1 MGWDA
6 FGLPAENA
14 AIERNIPPEEW
25 TVKNIAEMRKQ
36 IAGLNYR
43 FDWDR
48 EVKFCCCIN
57 FTVVRAVQTTTS
69 GHNGCFSN
77 CGKRASSLVVMDL

>member
-36 IAGLNYR
+36 ITGLNYR

-48 EVKFCCCIN
+48 EVKFYCCIH
-57 FTVVRAVQTTTS
+57 FTIVRAVQTTTN
-69 GHNGCFSN
+69 GHSGCFSS

>member
-14 AIERNIPPEEW
+14 AIERQVSPREW
-25 TVKNIAEMRKQ
+25 TQKNIRYMKAQLKR
-36 IAGLNYR
+36 LSTD

-48 EVKFCCCIN
+48 VDSRN
-57 FTVVRAVQTTTS
+57 FELSEGNQY
-69 GHNGCFSN
+69 
-77 CGKRASSLVVMDL
+77 M